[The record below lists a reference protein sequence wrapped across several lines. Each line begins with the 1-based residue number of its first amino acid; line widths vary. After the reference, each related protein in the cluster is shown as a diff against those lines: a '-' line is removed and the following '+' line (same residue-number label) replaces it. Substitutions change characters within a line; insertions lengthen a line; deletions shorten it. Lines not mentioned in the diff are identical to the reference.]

1 MTSYILWEANLNVD
15 CLHSAYNSPI
25 ISCGRSS
32 CIILYRGEDCF
43 FCDVAA
49 EMLSSIVSQYGV
61 SNGVIREIDI
71 DSSED
76 IESEPAIVAL
86 PTIRICDAVL
96 TGLPEE
102 DVISDAFIRVLMKD
116 CFSEHFAGHNVLSEP
131 QAMESLSGPLG
142 QRTEGA

>member
-1 MTSYILWEANLNVD
+1 
-15 CLHSAYNSPI
+15 
-25 ISCGRSS
+25 
-32 CIILYRGEDCF
+32 
-43 FCDVAA
+43 
-49 EMLSSIVSQYGV
+49 MLSSIVSQYGV

-102 DVISDAFIRVLMKD
+102 DVISDAIIRVLMKD